1 MVLEAEI
8 EVRRDDV
15 TVAAA
20 FSAGD
25 RETVGLLG
33 PNGAGK
39 TTIVETIAGLVPA
52 ASGRILLDDEPIH
65 DLPPER
71 RPIGIAFQDG
81 VLFPHLSVMENVAFP
96 VRARGARS
104 RAARAHA
111 LELLERLAP
120 GIDPGAKPGT
130 LSGGER
136 QRVALARALAGT
148 PRVLI
153 LDEPLSAVDV
163 SARAELRALLRRTLR
178 GFAGPRLLVT
188 HDPVE
193 AMTLADRVVVLE
205 SGRITQTGTPD
216 EIRDA
221 PRTRYAADL
230 VGMNLFAGRLTPLE
244 AGAGALETADGVVT
258 VPWPEGMA
266 VGPID
271 DVLATLAPAD
281 VALHAVRPE
290 GSARNVVHGVV
301 DEVAILGDRARV
313 RLNGS
318 PRLVAEITTGSVT
331 RAATVWRKRPS
342 VSKRTSVT
350 SVAPGSSRSASRA
363 LRRMC
368 SSRGPQNSP

>member
-8 EVRRDDV
+8 EVRRGDV

-52 ASGRILLDDEPIH
+52 ASSRILLDDEPIH

-104 RAARAHA
+104 RGARARA
-111 LELLERLAP
+111 LELLEWLAP

-318 PRLVAEITTGSVT
+318 PRLVAEITTGSVA
-331 RAATVWRKRPS
+331 RMAIRSGGAVW
-342 VSKRTSVT
+342 
-350 SVAPGSSRSASRA
+350 ASFKA
-363 LRRMC
+363 VEIHLMVE
-368 SSRGPQNSP
+368 RGPTDTL

>member
-8 EVRRDDV
+8 EVRRGDM
-15 TVAAA
+15 TVVATFA
-20 FSAGD
+20 AGD
-25 RETVGLLG
+25 RETLAILG

-39 TTIVETIAGLVPA
+39 TTIVETIAGLVPTA
-52 ASGRILLDDEPIH
+52 HARILLDDEPIH

-81 VLFPHLSVMENVAFP
+81 VLFPHLSVLENVAFP
-96 VRARGARS
+96 LRARGARS
-104 RAARAHA
+104 HAARAHG

-120 GIDPGAKPGT
+120 GIDPGAKPGS

-178 GFAGPRLLVT
+178 DFDGPRLLVT
-188 HDPVE
+188 HDPIE
-193 AMTLADRVVVLE
+193 AMTLADRVV
-205 SGRITQTGTPD
+205 
-216 EIRDA
+216 
-221 PRTRYAADL
+221 
-230 VGMNLFAGRLTPLE
+230 
-244 AGAGALETADGVVT
+244 T
-258 VPWPEGMA
+258 VPWPDGMA

-281 VALHAVRPE
+281 VALHAARPE
-290 GSARNVVHGVV
+290 GSARNVVEGVV
-301 DEVAILGDRARV
+301 EEVAILGDRARV

-318 PRLVAEITTGSVT
+318 PRLVAEITTGSVARMMIRT
-331 RAATVWRKRPS
+331 GTVVW
-342 VSKRTSVT
+342 
-350 SVAPGSSRSASRA
+350 ASFKA
-363 LRRMC
+363 VEVHLIVE
-368 SSRGPQNSP
+368 RGPTDTL

>member
-8 EVRRDDV
+8 EVRRGEV

-20 FSAGD
+20 FAAGG
-25 RETVGLLG
+25 RETVALLG
-33 PNGAGK
+33 PNGAGM
-39 TTIVETIAGLVPA
+39 TTIVETIAGLVPVDR
-52 ASGRILLDDEPIH
+52 GRILLDSEPIH
-65 DLPPER
+65 DLPPEQ
-71 RPIGIAFQDG
+71 RPTGIAFQDG
-81 VLFPHLSVMENVAFP
+81 VLFPHLSVLENVAFP

-104 RAARAHA
+104 RAARARA
-111 LELLERLAP
+111 LDLLGRLAP
-120 GIDPGAKPGT
+120 GIDPGAKPTT

-163 SARAELRALLRRTLR
+163 SARAELRALLRLTLR
-178 GFAGPRLLVT
+178 DFDGPRLLVT

-205 SGRITQTGTPD
+205 DGRITQTGTPE

-318 PRLVAEITTGSVT
+318 PRLVAEITTGSVA
-331 RAATVWRKRPS
+331 RMAIRSGGAVW
-342 VSKRTSVT
+342 
-350 SVAPGSSRSASRA
+350 ASFKA
-363 LRRMC
+363 VEIHLMVE
-368 SSRGPQNSP
+368 RGPTDTL